1 MLYLDYSRN
10 PGEWVPNKFGGRE
23 NLAAIEFL
31 RKLNELWYERFPG
44 AMTAAEESTAWPNV
58 SRPTYVGGLGFGWKW
73 NMGWMHDTLQ
83 YMSREPVYR
92 AWHQGEITFSLVYAF
107 SENFI
112 LPLSHDEV
120 VHGKGSLITKMPG
133 DEWQKFANLRAYYG
147 FMWGHPGKKLLFMGS
162 EFAQGREWN
171 HDTELE
177 WGLLQRPRHAGV
189 QHLVRDLN
197 ALYRATPSLH
207 RHDTE
212 PRGFEWIEAS
222 DNRNSVIAFLRKG
235 NDSDAPTLVVSNFTP
250 SVRHGYRVGVPGP
263 GKWREALNTDSEFY
277 GGSNVHNGA
286 GVEAEPIGSQGRA
299 WSIALTLPPLA
310 TLFLVPTG

>member
-1 MLYLDYSRN
+1 
-10 PGEWVPNKFGGRE
+10 
-23 NLAAIEFL
+23 
-31 RKLNELWYERFPG
+31 
-44 AMTAAEESTAWPNV
+44 
-58 SRPTYVGGLGFGWKW
+58 
-73 NMGWMHDTLQ
+73 
-83 YMSREPVYR
+83 MSREPIYR
-92 AWHQGEITFSLVYAF
+92 PWHQNEITFSLIYAF
-107 SENFI
+107 TENFI

-120 VHGKGSLITKMPG
+120 VHGKGSLISKMPG
-133 DEWQKFANLRAYYG
+133 DAWQKFANLRAYYG
-147 FMWGHPGKKLLFMGS
+147 FMWGHPGKKLLFMGC

-177 WGLLQRPRHAGV
+177 WGLLEHPQHAGV
-189 QHLVRDLN
+189 QNLVRDLN

-207 RHDTE
+207 RYDTE

-222 DNRNSVIAFLRKG
+222 DNQNSVIAFLRKG
-235 NDSDAPTLVVSNFTP
+235 DESNAPTLVVSNFTP

-286 GVEAEPIGSQGRA
+286 GVAAEQIGSQGRA

-310 TLFLVPTG
+310 TLYLIPDAG